1 MLHSIVNQ
9 LVTDEGRRGRLR
21 SIIAF
26 TFIMLGSVAGAPD
39 RQSTRSYHLLLL
51 STVSVRWESWSML
64 AAIFFKYI
72 KPLKVAR
79 TDVDPITLKEVRQLI
94 EHVRP
99 K

>member
-1 MLHSIVNQ
+1 
-9 LVTDEGRRGRLR
+9 
-21 SIIAF
+21 
-26 TFIMLGSVAGAPD
+26 MLGSVAGAPD

-51 STVSVRWESWSML
+51 STVSVRWKSWSML
-64 AAIFFKYI
+64 AAIFFKNI